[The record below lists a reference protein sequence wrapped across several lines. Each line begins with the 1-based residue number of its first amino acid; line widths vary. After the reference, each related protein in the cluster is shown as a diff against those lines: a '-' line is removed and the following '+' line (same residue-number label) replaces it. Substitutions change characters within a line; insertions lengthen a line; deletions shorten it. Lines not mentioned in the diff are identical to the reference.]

1 MEMQAKLKLL
11 IIIKNLKKMKKLA
24 NVHPGEVLNYEFLE
38 PLEITAYRLS
48 KDLKIPQTRISE
60 IIKGN
65 RRITADT
72 ALRLSKYFGNS
83 AKFWLGI
90 QDDFDIEEEKEIK
103 ESELNQIKLFS
114 DKIVA

>member
-1 MEMQAKLKLL
+1 
-11 IIIKNLKKMKKLA
+11 MKKLR
-24 NVHPGEVLNYEFLE
+24 NIHPGEILQEEFLI
-38 PLEITAYRLS
+38 PLEISAYRLS
-48 KDLKIPQTRISE
+48 KDIGIPQTRISE

-90 QDDFDIEEEKEIK
+90 QDDFDIEEESNQKK
-103 ESELNQIKLFS
+103 KQLNAIKLYTQN
-114 DKIVA
+114 AA

>member
-1 MEMQAKLKLL
+1 MAR
-11 IIIKNLKKMKKLA
+11 IKNI
-24 NVHPGEVLNYEFLE
+24 HPGEILLEEFLI
-38 PLEITAYRLS
+38 PFTISAYKLA
-48 KDLKIPQTRISE
+48 KDINIPQTRVSE

-90 QDDFDIEEEKEIK
+90 QDDYDLEEERYKKGPVINSIK
-103 ESELNQIKLFS
+103 ALHDN
-114 DKIVA
+114 AA

>member
-1 MEMQAKLKLL
+1 ME
-11 IIIKNLKKMKKLA
+11 KLA
-24 NVHPGEVLNYEFLE
+24 NVHPGEILLYEFLK

-72 ALRLSKYFGNS
+72 ALRLSRYFGNS

-90 QDDFDIEEEKEIK
+90 QDDFDIEVEIGIK
-103 ESELNQIKLFS
+103 DFELKNIKQFGN
-114 DKIVA
+114 KNVT